1 MKVGRINSIFSVD
14 AATKTMW
21 VKIHELKGLQTAYAG
36 GLATLYVR
44 VYVLPAG
51 NKDEV
56 VRSLFARGQPLKGKE
71 YKRWTVGYS
80 VGPNVSIEEVRHSV
94 RRSIA

>member
-1 MKVGRINSIFSVD
+1 
-14 AATKTMW
+14 MW
-21 VKIHELKGLQTAYAG
+21 VKIHELKGLQTANAG

-56 VRSLFARGQPLKGKE
+56 VRSLFARGQPSKGKE

-80 VGPNVSIEEVRHSV
+80 VGPSVSIEEVRNRGRQTH
-94 RRSIA
+94 